1 MCSVPVV
8 TFSLIP
14 LICNQSAMLEEQ
26 KSVMEHCTAERR
38 RLDAEWASF
47 HIAEKQR
54 QEQVEKV
61 SSLLEKRESA
71 IIALANVSLFTFV
84 TLFAILRPFG
94 QICSDRLDCLCVHM
108 CCDVGTS

>member
-1 MCSVPVV
+1 
-8 TFSLIP
+8 
-14 LICNQSAMLEEQ
+14 MLEEQ

-47 HIAEKQR
+47 HSAEKQR

-71 IIALANVSLFTFV
+71 IITLANVSLLLSSLYLLFYGCLDRFV
-84 TLFAILRPFG
+84 QTGWTAY
-94 QICSDRLDCLCVHM
+94 V
-108 CCDVGTS
+108 